1 MLVMHWAVSA
11 EAKDAIGTLVGR
23 DIELPQTLVH
33 TCEVHHLDNGGRVD
47 LYGEVHHLGNG
58 GSVDLYGAWRG
69 SAHNEQWTW
78 YVYSCGDE

>member
-1 MLVMHWAVSA
+1 MLMMHWAVSA

-33 TCEVHHLDNGGRVD
+33 TCEVHHLDNGG
-47 LYGEVHHLGNG
+47 G
-58 GSVDLYGAWRG
+58 VDLYGAWRG
-69 SAHNEQWTW
+69 CAHNEQWTW